1 MRESKIR
8 LKVIRTPI
16 QYISAVNQND
26 DWLHAPGMAFR
37 RWQKLD
43 ATGAAGRPFSARSI
57 VQHTTMFER
66 FQRFLATR
74 GTDIRHFGEDH
85 FAAFLDD
92 LGGHCRAET
101 STALRYAKLI
111 DRLCRH
117 LVDVGLRGDNP
128 AAAHARLSSWP
139 RGEPVPIYLDEVA
152 DLRLQ
157 DALQEWPEGDERGL
171 RNRAAVALLLA
182 TGVTSA
188 EIRRARREHV
198 IAERGRWRFL
208 VSAHGARVERL
219 IPVAPFARAVVDAWL
234 HRPRADDDELL
245 FPLLGPAGSLSEETL
260 WRAVR
265 AALDAQGFEGADRSP
280 RVLRNTF
287 ARRLLIAGKSNEEVS
302 RLMGLASQRT
312 VVRLRATLMAPGR
325 SLTFSQAP

>member
-1 MRESKIR
+1 M
-8 LKVIRTPI
+8 
-16 QYISAVNQND
+16 NQND
-26 DWLHAPGMAFR
+26 DWRHAPGMAYR
-37 RWQKLD
+37 RWQELY

-57 VQHTTMFER
+57 VQHTAMFER
-66 FQRFLATR
+66 FQRFLATL
-74 GTDIRHFGEDH
+74 GTDILHFGEDH
-85 FAAFLDD
+85 FAAFLGDV
-92 LGGHCRAET
+92 GGHCRSET

-117 LVDVGLRGDNP
+117 LVDVGLRGENP

-139 RGEPVPIYLDEVA
+139 TGEPVPIYLDEVA

-198 IAERGRWRFL
+198 IAERERWRFL
-208 VSAHGARVERL
+208 VSAHGTRAERL

-325 SLTFSQAP
+325 NLTFSQAP